1 MSYIDARL
9 DKERDII
16 HVVERVDGRREYREY
31 PANYVF
37 YYEDPRGK
45 HKTIH
50 GAPCSKFST
59 RNNKEFQKEL
69 INQWVTVSKKIQDLL
84 QKVIGEFESS
94 M

>member
-69 INQWVTVSKKIQDLL
+69 INQWVTVCH
-84 QKVIGEFESS
+84 
-94 M
+94 